1 MVKFYSLE
9 IKCWLSKWRVCV
21 CARVCVGGVGG
32 AQLGS
37 HVWPLGLHHEGSMP
51 GFSVWSLI
59 TYTTGPLVVACVPST
74 ACCKACFKC
83 SLCVPCWSNR
93 GALCE
98 LCVAQQQRKT
108 RHGEKVMWELKDSIQ
123 SSLKSHLRRRWW
135 WWGGVPVMN
144 IHWWWKHVCKV
155 EVVGE
160 HRWKCSVNL
169 VSHFNDVPLSDS
181 VWGGLAT
188 AAQQRLI

>member
-1 MVKFYSLE
+1 MGLALRTHQAQFMEKGTSFKWLNFIALKYSVDCQSGE
-9 IKCWLSKWRVCV
+9 CVCV
-21 CARVCVGGVGG
+21 RVCVGGVGG

-37 HVWPLGLHHEGSMP
+37 HVWPQGLHHEGSMP

-59 TYTTGPLVVACVPST
+59 TYTTEPLVVACVPST

-83 SLCVPCWSNR
+83 SLCVQCWCNR
-93 GALCE
+93 GALYE

-135 WWGGVPVMN
+135 WW
-144 IHWWWKHVCKV
+144 
-155 EVVGE
+155 
-160 HRWKCSVNL
+160 
-169 VSHFNDVPLSDS
+169 
-181 VWGGLAT
+181 WGGGPNDEYPLMVEACVQSRNSGGT
-188 AAQQRLI
+188 QMEVFCELGQPF